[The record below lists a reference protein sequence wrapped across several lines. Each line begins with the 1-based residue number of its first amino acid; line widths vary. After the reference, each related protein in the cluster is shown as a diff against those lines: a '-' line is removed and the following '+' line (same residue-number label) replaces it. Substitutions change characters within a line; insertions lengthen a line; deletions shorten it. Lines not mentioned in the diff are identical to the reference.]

1 MLLEDLQTFVAVAD
15 AGGVS
20 PAARRLGLA
29 KSIVSR
35 RLLRLEADLG
45 VQLLARTTRGAS
57 LTEAGLAFR
66 EHAAR
71 ITAEMECA
79 REILQPSG
87 DLQGLLRVAAP
98 LSFAPQFAPILAE
111 MARLHPRLHIHTAY
125 SDRFV
130 DLVAEGYDCAIR
142 VGFMPDSN
150 LIARRVGPI
159 RPVVV
164 ASPGYIAAHGAPQ
177 TPADIAG
184 HEVILQATESWKLT
198 EGGRTVTIHPQGRF
212 KADNG
217 MAIAKAALA
226 GLGIAA
232 LPDALIE
239 EELESG
245 ALVRVLVDHPFS
257 EAGIF
262 VVRPPGQ
269 HPPRKVRVLIDLLV
283 ERFGQACQ
291 EVAAAKDQARNGEP
305 RRR

>member
-15 AGGVS
+15 TGGVS

-71 ITAEMECA
+71 ITTEMECA

-87 DLQGLLRVAAP
+87 ELQGLLRVAAP

-111 MARLHPRLHIHTAY
+111 MARLHPKLHIHAAY

-130 DLVAEGYDCAIR
+130 DLVGEGYDCAIR
-142 VGFMPDSN
+142 VGYLADSN

-164 ASPGYIAAHGAPQ
+164 ASPAYIETHGAPK
-177 TPADIAG
+177 TPADIGG
-184 HEVILQATESWKLT
+184 HEAILQGAESWKFIDGEKT
-198 EGGRTVTIHPQGRF
+198 ITVHPQGRF

-217 MAIAKAALA
+217 TAIAKAVLA

-239 EELESG
+239 AELETG
-245 ALVRVLVDHPFS
+245 ALVRILTDYPFS
-257 EAGIF
+257 EAGIY
-262 VVRPPGQ
+262 VVRAPGQ
-269 HPPRKVRVLIDLLV
+269 HPPRKVRVLTDLLV

-291 EVAAAKDQARNGEP
+291 EHAVAKKEARNGEP